1 MKTKPHIFIINL
13 EKDVKRRAH
22 MEELCQTYSLS
33 CQFIKA
39 LSGQD
44 LSENY
49 IKTIYSKEKAIEH
62 IGREL
67 GHGEIGCALSHIS
80 IYQKIVDEAL
90 PYAVVLEDDIDTLQD
105 LQIIIDSHQNL
116 PVDWELLLLGEYCDH
131 ISLDAQL
138 SSYWRWKSI
147 KNGWKA
153 VRLVRHSA
161 GAHAY
166 IISNRGAKKLLE
178 QLDTIALPIDHY
190 TNDEQYINVY
200 ALRPRII
207 MPDPQYSLQS
217 NLEDERVSIASK
229 TNKSV
234 LQEKLHIQ
242 VLKKLGLEKM
252 LQRLYT
258 YFKIPKKYTI
268 R

>member
-1 MKTKPHIFIINL
+1 MIINPHIFIINL

-22 MEELCQTYSLS
+22 MEELCQKHSLS
-33 CQFIKA
+33 CHFIKA
-39 LSGQD
+39 IVGKD
-44 LSENY
+44 LSEDY
-49 IKTIYSKEKAIEH
+49 IKSVYSKEKAIEKF
-62 IGREL
+62 GREL
-67 GHGEIGCALSHIS
+67 GLGEIGCALSHIS

-105 LQIIIDSHQNL
+105 LQIIIDSYQNF

-131 ISLDAQL
+131 ISLDAQF
-138 SSYWRWKSI
+138 SSFWRWKSI

-207 MPDPQYSLQS
+207 MPDPQYSAQS
-217 NLEDERVSIASK
+217 NLEDERVSMTSK
-229 TNKSV
+229 TNKSA
-234 LQEKLHIQ
+234 QKEKPHIQ

-252 LQRLYT
+252 IQRLY
-258 YFKIPKKYTI
+258 YHLKIPKKYTLL
-268 R
+268 